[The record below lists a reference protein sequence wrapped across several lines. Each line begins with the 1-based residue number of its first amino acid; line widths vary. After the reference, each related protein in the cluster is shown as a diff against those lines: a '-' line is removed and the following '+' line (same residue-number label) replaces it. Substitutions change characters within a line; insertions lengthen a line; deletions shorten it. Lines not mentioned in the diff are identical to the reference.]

1 MSDVYLIQYSGV
13 VNTYMS
19 TQQAYKGYG
28 LATSASASHTD
39 LYRNEPAIGF
49 SSKAEC
55 LFFIQ
60 SHHYYTK
67 FGDNGMIP
75 WLVPKVS
82 EYTYEMYKPKE
93 VSI

>member
-1 MSDVYLIQYSGV
+1 MSDVYLIKYSGIV
-13 VNTYMS
+13 GTYMT
-19 TQQAYKGYG
+19 TQQAYLGYG
-28 LATSASASHTD
+28 LATSALPND
-39 LYRNEPAIGF
+39 KPAIAF

-60 SHHYYTK
+60 SHIYHAD
-67 FGDNGMIP
+67 FGHNGMIP